1 MGDRFARR
9 VVPVIVG
16 LFMVVGI
23 LLSACGG
30 EKRELLSYQEEAL
43 EIEGVFLVDGRQ
55 TRARISLEA
64 PEYDEEGRMLARSA
78 RVVIEESIVSGV
90 SFEFSGGRAYVV
102 SGALKIPV
110 EDEEMVRGVTEILSL
125 FSIRPESFC
134 GSERREIDG
143 EDFIEATY
151 SEGADPDTSG
161 NRVVVLLDADT
172 YMPVRITASVAQA
185 EISAEI
191 SSIRTV
197 S

>member
-9 VVPVIVG
+9 VVPVVVG
-16 LFMVVGI
+16 IFVVVGI

-43 EIEGVFLVDGRQ
+43 EIEGVFSVDGKE

-64 PEYDEEGRMLARSA
+64 PEYDGEGRMLARSA

-172 YMPVRITASVAQA
+172 YMPVRITASVSQS

>member
-16 LFMVVGI
+16 IFVVVGI

-43 EIEGVFLVDGRQ
+43 EIEGVFSVDGKE
-55 TRARISLEA
+55 TLARISLEA

-151 SEGADPDTSG
+151 SEGADPDTPG

>member
-16 LFMVVGI
+16 VFMVVGI

-43 EIEGVFLVDGRQ
+43 EIEGVFSVDGKE

-151 SEGADPDTSG
+151 SEGADPDTAG
-161 NRVVVLLDADT
+161 NRVVVLFDSDT
-172 YMPVRITASVAQA
+172 YMPVRITASVAET
-185 EISAEI
+185 EITAEI

>member
-16 LFMVVGI
+16 IFVVVGI

-43 EIEGVFLVDGRQ
+43 EIEGVFSVDGKE
-55 TRARISLEA
+55 TRARVSLEA

>member
-43 EIEGVFLVDGRQ
+43 EIEGVFSVDGKE

-143 EDFIEATY
+143 EDFIEAAY

>member
-9 VVPVIVG
+9 VVPV
-16 LFMVVGI
+16 VVGVMMFI
-23 LLSACGG
+23 GMLLAACGG
-30 EKRELLSYQEEAL
+30 EKRELLFYQDEGL
-43 EIEGVFLVDGRQ
+43 EIEGVFSVDGKE

-143 EDFIEATY
+143 EDFIEAIY

>member
-9 VVPVIVG
+9 VVPVVVG

-43 EIEGVFLVDGRQ
+43 EIEGVFSVGGKE

-151 SEGADPDTSG
+151 SEGADPDTAG

-172 YMPVRITASVAQA
+172 YMPVRITASVSQS
-185 EISAEI
+185 EISVEI

>member
-9 VVPVIVG
+9 VVPVVVG
-16 LFMVVGI
+16 IFVVVGI

-43 EIEGVFLVDGRQ
+43 EIEGVFSVDGKE

-143 EDFIEATY
+143 EDFIEAIY
-151 SEGADPDTSG
+151 SEGADPDTAG

>member
-43 EIEGVFLVDGRQ
+43 EIEGVFSVDGKE

-143 EDFIEATY
+143 EDFIEASY

>member
-16 LFMVVGI
+16 IFIIIGMA
-23 LLSACGG
+23 LSACGG

-43 EIEGVFLVDGRQ
+43 EIEGVFSVGGKE
-55 TRARISLEA
+55 TRARISLDA

-143 EDFIEATY
+143 ESFIEATY
-151 SEGADPDTSG
+151 SEGADSDTAG
-161 NRVVVLLDADT
+161 NRVVVLFDSDT
-172 YMPVRITASVAQA
+172 YMPVRITASVARA

>member
-9 VVPVIVG
+9 VVPVVVG

-30 EKRELLSYQEEAL
+30 EKRELLFYQEEAL
-43 EIEGVFLVDGRQ
+43 EIEGVFSVDGKE

-134 GSERREIDG
+134 GSERRGIDG

-172 YMPVRITASVAQA
+172 YMPVRITASVSQS

>member
-43 EIEGVFLVDGRQ
+43 EIEGVFSVDGKE

-64 PEYDEEGRMLARSA
+64 PEYDGEGRMLARSA

>member
-16 LFMVVGI
+16 VCMVVGI

-43 EIEGVFLVDGRQ
+43 EIEGAFSVDGKE

>member
-43 EIEGVFLVDGRQ
+43 EIEGVFSVDGKE

-151 SEGADPDTSG
+151 SEGADPDTAG

>member
-9 VVPVIVG
+9 VVPVVVG

-30 EKRELLSYQEEAL
+30 EKRELISYQEEAL
-43 EIEGVFLVDGRQ
+43 EIEGVFSVDGKE

-64 PEYDEEGRMLARSA
+64 PEYDGEGRMLARSA

-151 SEGADPDTSG
+151 SEGADPDTAG

-172 YMPVRITASVAQA
+172 YMPVRITASVSQS
-185 EISAEI
+185 EITAEI

>member
-1 MGDRFARR
+1 MGDRFARQ

-43 EIEGVFLVDGRQ
+43 EIEGVFSVDGRQ

-143 EDFIEATY
+143 EYFIEATY
-151 SEGADPDTSG
+151 SEGADPDTPG
-161 NRVVVLLDADT
+161 NRVVVLFDSDT
-172 YMPVRITASVAQA
+172 YMPVRITASIA
-185 EISAEI
+185 ETEITAEI

>member
-43 EIEGVFLVDGRQ
+43 EIEGVFSVDGRQ

-185 EISAEI
+185 EITAEI

>member
-9 VVPVIVG
+9 VVPVVVG
-16 LFMVVGI
+16 IFVVIGI

-43 EIEGVFLVDGRQ
+43 EIEGVFSVDGKE

>member
-9 VVPVIVG
+9 VVPVVVG

-43 EIEGVFLVDGRQ
+43 EIEGVFSVDGKE

-110 EDEEMVRGVTEILSL
+110 EDDEMVRGVTEILSL

-151 SEGADPDTSG
+151 SEGADPDTAG

>member
-43 EIEGVFLVDGRQ
+43 EIEGVFSVDGKE
-55 TRARISLEA
+55 TRARISLDA

-110 EDEEMVRGVTEILSL
+110 KDEEMVRGVTEILSL

>member
-43 EIEGVFLVDGRQ
+43 EIEGVFSVDGKE

-143 EDFIEATY
+143 EDFIEASY
-151 SEGADPDTSG
+151 SEGADPDTAG

>member
-16 LFMVVGI
+16 IFVVVGI

-43 EIEGVFLVDGRQ
+43 EIEGVFSVDGKE

>member
-9 VVPVIVG
+9 VVPVVVG
-16 LFMVVGI
+16 IFVVVGI

-43 EIEGVFLVDGRQ
+43 EIEGVFSVDGKE

-125 FSIRPESFC
+125 FSIRSESFC

-151 SEGADPDTSG
+151 SEGADPDTAG

>member
-9 VVPVIVG
+9 VVPVVVG

-43 EIEGVFLVDGRQ
+43 EIEGVFSVDGKE

>member
-16 LFMVVGI
+16 IFVVVGI

-43 EIEGVFLVDGRQ
+43 EIEGVFSVDGKE

-151 SEGADPDTSG
+151 SEGADPDTPG

>member
-43 EIEGVFLVDGRQ
+43 EIEGVFSVDGKE

-172 YMPVRITASVAQA
+172 YMPVRITASVSQS
-185 EISAEI
+185 EITAEI
-191 SSIRTV
+191 SSIHTV

>member
-43 EIEGVFLVDGRQ
+43 EIEGVFSVDGKE

-64 PEYDEEGRMLARSA
+64 PEYDGEGRMLARRA
-78 RVVIEESIVSGV
+78 RVVIEESSVSGGA
-90 SFEFSGGRAYVV
+90 FEFSGGRAYVV

-151 SEGADPDTSG
+151 SEGADPDTAG

>member
-151 SEGADPDTSG
+151 SEGAYQDTPG
-161 NRVVVLLDADT
+161 NRVVVLFDSDT
-172 YMPVRITASVAQA
+172 YMPVRITASIA
-185 EISAEI
+185 ETEITAEI

>member
-43 EIEGVFLVDGRQ
+43 EIEGVFSVDGRQ

>member
-9 VVPVIVG
+9 VVPVVVG
-16 LFMVVGI
+16 IFVVVGI

-43 EIEGVFLVDGRQ
+43 EIEGVFSVDGKE

>member
-151 SEGADPDTSG
+151 SEGADPDTPG
-161 NRVVVLLDADT
+161 NRVVVLFDSDT
-172 YMPVRITASVAQA
+172 YMPVRITASIA
-185 EISAEI
+185 ETEITAEI

>member
-43 EIEGVFLVDGRQ
+43 EIEGVFSVDGKE

-102 SGALKIPV
+102 SGALKSPV

-172 YMPVRITASVAQA
+172 YMPVRITASVAQS

>member
-16 LFMVVGI
+16 VFMVVGI

-43 EIEGVFLVDGRQ
+43 EIEGAFSVDGKE

>member
-9 VVPVIVG
+9 IVPVVVG
-16 LFMVVGI
+16 IFVVVGI

-43 EIEGVFLVDGRQ
+43 EIEGGFSVDGKE

-151 SEGADPDTSG
+151 SEGADPDTAG

-172 YMPVRITASVAQA
+172 YMPVRITASVSQS
-185 EISAEI
+185 EITAEI

>member
-43 EIEGVFLVDGRQ
+43 EIEGVFSVDGKE

-185 EISAEI
+185 EISVEI

>member
-9 VVPVIVG
+9 VVSVIVG

-43 EIEGVFLVDGRQ
+43 EIEGVFSVDGKE

-172 YMPVRITASVAQA
+172 YMPVRITASVSQS
-185 EISAEI
+185 EITAEI

>member
-151 SEGADPDTSG
+151 SEGADPDTAG

-172 YMPVRITASVAQA
+172 YMPVRITASTSET

>member
-9 VVPVIVG
+9 VVPVVVG
-16 LFMVVGI
+16 IFVVVGI

-43 EIEGVFLVDGRQ
+43 EIEGVFSVDGKE

-143 EDFIEATY
+143 EDIIEATY
-151 SEGADPDTSG
+151 SEGADPDTPG

-172 YMPVRITASVAQA
+172 YMPVRITASVAET

>member
-1 MGDRFARR
+1 
-9 VVPVIVG
+9 
-16 LFMVVGI
+16 
-23 LLSACGG
+23 
-30 EKRELLSYQEEAL
+30 
-43 EIEGVFLVDGRQ
+43 
-55 TRARISLEA
+55 
-64 PEYDEEGRMLARSA
+64 MLARSA

-151 SEGADPDTSG
+151 SEGADPDTAG
-161 NRVVVLLDADT
+161 NRVVVLFDSDT
-172 YMPVRITASVAQA
+172 YMPVRITASVAET
-185 EISAEI
+185 EITAEI

>member
-43 EIEGVFLVDGRQ
+43 EIEGAFSVDGKE